1 MLKPKHIVLLFCLAF
16 LHSCLSQQRLPSLK
30 SSLNRER
37 KKPIQQIA
45 KEKQYIYGLD
55 LTSYQPYEIYINNIL
70 IAYDASGGGEL
81 IDLRPWLLHNGT
93 YTITVK
99 LTPSK
104 DNKYLEFLEGL
115 VDRISFV
122 QFLED
127 TEGGL
132 DKSTMI
138 EQDLP
143 LIIQDNMPYL
153 EQSWDVE
160 ITNLPYE
167 LEGWRNGQDLSKW
180 DKDILQKKAVLYYE
194 RLRTVLNNGDAEKF
208 NDMCLRRVEETN
220 VFNYNTGRIIR
231 EEFEIMQRI
240 ICYLYKIGL

>member
-1 MLKPKHIVLLFCLAF
+1 M
-16 LHSCLSQQRLPSLK
+16 K